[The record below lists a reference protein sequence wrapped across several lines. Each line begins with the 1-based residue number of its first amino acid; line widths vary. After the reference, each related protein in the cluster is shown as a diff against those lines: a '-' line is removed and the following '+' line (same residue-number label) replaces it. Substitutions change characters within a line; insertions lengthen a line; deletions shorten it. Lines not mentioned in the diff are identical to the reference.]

1 MYKADRPAFGMEI
14 SHNKLLVLGDKRAD
28 VKQAN
33 YILYAPGGQIILR
46 AKSRE
51 EAVEEAYKNSE
62 PQWLKNFVTNNPELN
77 LGFTN
82 EEAMRLRRSAVPKN
96 QNPVPTRVPANR
108 YDRPAQR

>member
-1 MYKADRPAFGMEI
+1 
-14 SHNKLLVLGDKRAD
+14 
-28 VKQAN
+28 
-33 YILYAPGGQIILR
+33 LYAPGGQIILR